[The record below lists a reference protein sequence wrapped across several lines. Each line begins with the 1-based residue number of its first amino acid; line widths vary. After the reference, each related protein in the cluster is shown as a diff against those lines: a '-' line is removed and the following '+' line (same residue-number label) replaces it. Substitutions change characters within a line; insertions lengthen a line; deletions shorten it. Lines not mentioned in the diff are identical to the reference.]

1 MSMHA
6 NYTASLSEIKIYRE
20 IFIYK
25 NVNCCPGCRKART
38 AERKFGAAGRPGAH
52 VKPLVRAKGRKFE
65 SARGRRESRG
75 YKKQRMLDEFFSK
88 FGINN
93 KIFKYMNF

>member
-1 MSMHA
+1 MYLTLVKVLMSMHA

-75 YKKQRMLDEFFSK
+75 YKK
-88 FGINN
+88 
-93 KIFKYMNF
+93 